1 MALIDFDRGF
11 RWLIEPP
18 EAAVPPPADTK
29 PREPDAPTLRR
40 KPGT

>member
-1 MALIDFDRGF
+1 MALIDFDKGF

-18 EAAVPPPADTK
+18 AAERPPADTT

-40 KPGT
+40 KPSN